1 MILAVIV
8 NALLPVVALL
18 AEAVAALLPAAAV
31 ATTLLAKTTAG
42 TVTVTMTAETVI
54 DLVAQM
60 IGKSRYNFIFM
71 IITAYTAQ
79 GTAIPRTTVKKSVRK
94 PVRMEPMARTGKV
107 NILVHLCCAPKP

>member
-1 MILAVIV
+1 LTLAVIA

-18 AEAVAALLPAAAV
+18 AEAAAALLPAAAV

-60 IGKSRYNFIFM
+60 IGKLRHNGMFM
-71 IITAYTAQ
+71 IITAYTA
-79 GTAIPRTTVKKSVRK
+79 
-94 PVRMEPMARTGKV
+94 
-107 NILVHLCCAPKP
+107 